1 MNETLIRAYYAAYNA
16 LDADGLA
23 GLLAPDVELVS
34 AMGTQIGRDA
44 YLETYRTMTGLF
56 IDVMTP
62 EQIAVN
68 GDTVTVT
75 IHDSLTAKA
84 DIADF
89 MGQSLKAGEE
99 LVLHLQ
105 GQYTFRNGRITR
117 IAITPLA

>member
-34 AMGTQIGRDA
+34 AMGTQTGRDA
-44 YLETYRTMTGLF
+44 YLDTYRTMTGLF
-56 IDVMTP
+56 TDVMTP

-89 MGQSLKAGEE
+89 MGQPIARGRE
-99 LVLHLQ
+99 LILALI
-105 GQYTFRNGRITR
+105 GRYTIADGRIAR
-117 IAITPLA
+117 IEIMPAA